1 MAYQIPFGVVEHI
14 LTKLGSRAFQEIG
27 SMCGVPKELTKL
39 NGKLGVIKAVLSDA
53 EEKQQQNNHEVKYW
67 VRKLN
72 GVVYDTD
79 DLLDDYATHYLQR
92 GGLGR
97 QVSDFFSSENQVAFH
112 LNMSHRLK
120 DIKERIDDIAKDI
133 LELKLTPRCI
143 HTREEN
149 SGRETH
155 SFVLKSEMVGR
166 EENKEEIIGKLLS
179 SKGEEKLSV
188 VAIVGI
194 GGLGKTTLAQLVYND
209 ERVVNHFEFEIW
221 ACISDDSGD
230 GLDVKL
236 WVKKILKSMGVQ
248 DVETLDGLKDV
259 LYEKISQKKYLL
271 VLDDVW
277 NENPR
282 KWYAVKKLLM
292 VGARGSK
299 IIVTTRKLYVASI
312 MGDKSPVSLK
322 GLGEKES
329 WALFSKLAFGEQ
341 EILEPEIVEIG
352 EEIAKMCKGVPLVI
366 KSLATILQSKR
377 EPGQWLSIRNNKN
390 LLSLGDE
397 NENVLGVLKLSYDNL
412 PTHLKQCFTYCALFP
427 KDYEIE
433 KKLVVQLWMAQGYIQ
448 SSYDNKEQL
457 EDTGDQYVEEL
468 LSRSLLKTARTNHF
482 TNTLMYKMH
491 NLMHDLAQLIVKPE
505 ILVLR
510 SGDNN
515 IPKEARHVL
524 LFEEVNPIINASQ
537 KISLRTFFMVNE
549 DGFEDDSKDD
559 SIINTSS
566 KCLRVLSLNKFN
578 IKKVPKFVGKLSHLR
593 YLDLS
598 NNDFKVLPS
607 AIARLKHLQTLK
619 VIDCVNLKELPKD
632 TRELVHLRHLENDG
646 CANLTHM
653 PCGIG
658 ELTSLQSLPIFV
670 VGNRRGYSRDRK
682 IGGLNELEKLD
693 YLRGQLR
700 IKNLENVWNAEES
713 SEAKLAKKQHIRS
726 LRLEWRDPEANDERC
741 KAAESVMEELRPHDQ
756 LEKLWIDGYKG
767 EKFPNWMH
775 GYNDGLF
782 SKLVHIVLFSCER
795 CQILPPFAQLPALKF
810 MWLSGLEEVEYVT
823 DCSSATPPFFPSLQM
838 LKLDNLPKLKG
849 LRKKGSSSEEDP
861 SFPLLSKLD
870 VGFCHKL
877 TSLTLHSSPSLS
889 EASLTLHHCL
899 NLKSLTLPSSPCLL
913 ELSINTCCNLE
924 SLELPSSGLSKLY
937 ITECNDLKSLNL
949 HSSPDLS
956 QLTIRDCNNLT
967 SLAQPPSRYLSQ
979 LEIRD
984 CPNLTSFELHSAP
997 ELSSLEIRDCPKL
1010 TSLEVPLL
1018 PGLEKLHLNTLNKE
1032 VLHQFTFVSAS
1043 RHT

>member
-1 MAYQIPFGVVEHI
+1 
-14 LTKLGSRAFQEIG
+14 
-27 SMCGVPKELTKL
+27 
-39 NGKLGVIKAVLSDA
+39 
-53 EEKQQQNNHEVKYW
+53 
-67 VRKLN
+67 
-72 GVVYDTD
+72 
-79 DLLDDYATHYLQR
+79 
-92 GGLGR
+92 
-97 QVSDFFSSENQVAFH
+97 
-112 LNMSHRLK
+112 
-120 DIKERIDDIAKDI
+120 
-133 LELKLTPRCI
+133 
-143 HTREEN
+143 
-149 SGRETH
+149 
-155 SFVLKSEMVGR
+155 
-166 EENKEEIIGKLLS
+166 
-179 SKGEEKLSV
+179 
-188 VAIVGI
+188 
-194 GGLGKTTLAQLVYND
+194 
-209 ERVVNHFEFEIW
+209 
-221 ACISDDSGD
+221 
-230 GLDVKL
+230 
-236 WVKKILKSMGVQ
+236 MGVQ

-433 KKLVVQLWMAQGYIQ
+433 KK
-448 SSYDNKEQL
+448 
-457 EDTGDQYVEEL
+457 
-468 LSRSLLKTARTNHF
+468 SLLKTARTNHF